1 MMRRTGAGQAGRR
14 GLRWLGIAGA
24 LAVALLGTG
33 CEDGAGPEEGVDESA
48 LEFLRFPADLA
59 PLATRDTS
67 FWAVAGQDRELIL
80 RYRPLPGESEGE
92 EFLDFDVSA
101 SALLRRPDGGSFVE
115 GDSIEIR
122 VEVAPDGRF
131 LFRFEPSGLQFSPDH
146 PAELEI
152 TYLRLDGDLDGDGD
166 VDPDD
171 DAFEDRLQLWKQEA
185 PGEPWFP
192 VGTVKIEELDE
203 VEADILSFTGFAI
216 AI

>member
-1 MMRRTGAGQAGRR
+1 MIGGTEVRTPGR
-14 GLRWLGIAGA
+14 GGVRWLGIAGA
-24 LAVALLGTG
+24 LAVALLGGG

-67 FWAVAGQDRELIL
+67 FWAVAGEDRELIL
-80 RYRPLPGESEGE
+80 RYRPLPGEEEGE

-101 SALLRRPDGGSFVE
+101 SALLRRPDGRAFVE
-115 GDSIEIR
+115 GDSIQIR
-122 VEVAPDGRF
+122 VSVDPDGRF
-131 LFRFEPSGLQFSPDH
+131 LFRFEPSGLQFSPEH

-152 TYLRLDGDLDGDGD
+152 TYLRLGGDLDGDGD

-171 DAFEDRLQLWKQEA
+171 DAFEDRLQLWKQES

-203 VEADILSFTGFAI
+203 VEADITGFTGFAI